1 MSGASVASVAS
12 TTSAVPGGPM
22 TGSGFG
28 PIVVTQ
34 RVVMTSDRSVM
45 WSLCRWVSS
54 SAVRPAAWAPAAAA
68 RIRAP
73 RPQSTR
79 NCWPPAETRVDGPA
93 RFGSTIGL
101 PVPSRVMSI
110 IVTVYRLHPG
120 RRMASHG
127 CAGVVI

>member
-1 MSGASVASVAS
+1 MSGASAASIAS
-12 TTSAVPGGPM
+12 TTALVPGGPM
-22 TGSGFG
+22 IGSGLG

-34 RVVMTSDRSVM
+34 RVVMMSERSVM

-54 SAVRPAAWAPAAAA
+54 SAVSPEAWAPAAAA
-68 RIRAP
+68 RISVP

-79 NCWPPAETRVDGPA
+79 KLRPPAETSVDGPA

-110 IVTVYRLHPG
+110 IVTVYPVPGNRRLPP
-120 RRMASHG
+120 RAE
-127 CAGVVI
+127 